1 MSKLVTLLLFISLLP
16 AFGQD
21 FHQRTPDTVEEL
33 MKKNN
38 PNQYRAIRNK
48 EKYLVV
54 ENLRRSHRK
63 RFYLGD
69 TFRFRTVDDLVF
81 QDELSRLTD
90 STFTITYFD
99 LTSNRIEM
107 RTFRL
112 DEITHVY
119 KRPIRRG
126 IRVPFSVAALSPML
140 YDWMWLRIPPWQN
153 ASTLYGIAGITAAN
167 ILITN
172 SDRFF
177 RRRKVTENYRLRVY
191 QAY

>member
-1 MSKLVTLLLFISLLP
+1 MTKVLTLLLLVGFYSV
-16 AFGQD
+16 FSQD
-21 FHQRTPDTVEEL
+21 FHQRPPDTVEEL
-33 MKKNN
+33 MRKNN
-38 PNQYRAIRNK
+38 PNQYRAMRNK

-54 ENLRRSHRK
+54 ENLRRNHRK

-69 TFRFRTVDDLVF
+69 TFRFRTVDDLIF

-107 RTFRL
+107 RTFRI

-119 KRPIRRG
+119 KRPIRKG
-126 IRVPFSVAALSPML
+126 IRIPFSIAALSPML
-140 YDWMWLRIPPWQN
+140 YDWMWFRIPPWQN
-153 ASTLYGIAGITAAN
+153 SSTLYGIAGITAAN
-167 ILITN
+167 ILISN

-177 RRRKVTENYRLRVY
+177 RRRKVSENYRIRVY

>member
-1 MSKLVTLLLFISLLP
+1 MIRIYTCLFFLSLLTSV
-16 AFGQD
+16 GQD
-21 FHQRTPDTVEEL
+21 FHQRAPDTVEEL

-54 ENLRRSHRK
+54 ENLRRNHRK

-69 TFRFRTVDDLVF
+69 TFRFRTSDDLVF

-99 LTSNRIEM
+99 LTSTRIEM
-107 RTFRL
+107 RSFRI

-126 IRVPFSVAALSPML
+126 IRVPLTVGALSPAL
-140 YDWMWLRIPPWQN
+140 YDWMWFRIPPWQN
-153 ASTLYGIAGITAAN
+153 SRTLLGIAGLSAAN
-167 ILITN
+167 ILISN
-172 SDRFF
+172 SDRLF
-177 RRRKVTENYRLRVY
+177 RRKKVTENYRLRVY